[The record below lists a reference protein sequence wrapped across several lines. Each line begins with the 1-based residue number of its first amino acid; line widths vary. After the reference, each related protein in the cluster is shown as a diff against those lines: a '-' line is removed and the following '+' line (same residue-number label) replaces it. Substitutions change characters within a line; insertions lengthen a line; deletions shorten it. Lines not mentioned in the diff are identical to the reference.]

1 MNNYLRQ
8 VIKIFLPNHGII
20 IQVIRFLFVSVKF
33 LLYTLWLLSIY
44 ILYDSY
50 QDTIMKCFEFKV
62 FAWNFLQP
70 PLPKKN
76 NCNSTELQ
84 QKNLGWHSF
93 LCSVTEYSTL
103 KNKSTLQDNYKSTRK
118 ICEMC
123 SMNQNEPK
131 EPKWFLV
138 SSNSYICSKLK
149 IKTLR
154 WFAECVQ
161 F

>member
-1 MNNYLRQ
+1 MNNYLRH
-8 VIKIFLPNHGII
+8 VIKIFLPDHGII

-62 FAWNFLQP
+62 FAWNFLQL

-84 QKNLGWHSF
+84 QKNLGWHIPSY
-93 LCSVTEYSTL
+93 VQWPNIQPW
-103 KNKSTLQDNYKSTRK
+103 KIKARYKTIIRALERYVKCAQWTKMSQK
-118 ICEMC
+118 
-123 SMNQNEPK
+123 NQND
-131 EPKWFLV
+131 FLYLLTV
-138 SSNSYICSKLK
+138 TYAQS
-149 IKTLR
+149 
-154 WFAECVQ
+154 
-161 F
+161 